1 MIIAM
6 SDTQV
11 PPDTRPGWLSDAPP
25 GVTEEEFTDAL
36 MQMVRENDTDE
47 PPEPIESMPGWDD
60 A

>member
-1 MIIAM
+1 MIPAM
-6 SDTQV
+6 SDTQAS
-11 PPDTRPGWLSDAPP
+11 PDTRPDWLSDAPSW
-25 GVTEEEFTDAL
+25 VTEESFTDAL